1 MAMHRRALRS
11 GLSAWAAFAGLAGLF
26 LVLPVA
32 GTACGGGGYGR
43 PTLPPPEYEE
53 DVPPDP
59 GPLDAPPHVPPD
71 AGPREGPAHVLGS
84 PRLMPGQKIDRSV
97 VLHVAKLAALS
108 LSDSEVDRFSAELGR
123 IVGYVEQ
130 LDGLDTRDV
139 PPTAHVQLDRLPVR
153 PDEPMPC
160 LSRDEVLAQAP
171 AVERDGF
178 AVPAFVE

>member
-1 MAMHRRALRS
+1 MTGA
-11 GLSAWAAFAGLAGLF
+11 
-26 LVLPVA
+26 
-32 GTACGGGGYGR
+32 ACGGGGYGR

-53 DVPPDP
+53 DIAPDAEPPE
-59 GPLDAPPHVPPD
+59 GPARVPPD
-71 AGPREGPAHVLGS
+71 AGPLVPPDAGPLEGPAHVLGS

-153 PDEPMPC
+153 PDEPVPC

-171 AVERDGF
+171 AVEGDGF